1 MSSSASSFLS
11 VYSEKQGSKNLAA
24 LLSAVPFLLLTAVYF
39 LCYGLLNLDAQ
50 GVDTRDAFDDFRQ
63 TLPACSLAHW
73 WGNASAVQVP
83 VPEVASGSSDA
94 LPLVRSQVIADG
106 VGDPRSYF
114 ISGSRLAMFL
124 PGTQHAYMS
133 FSGTVSTRSS
143 AVAAVSWTSSEG
155 WNVPNQLLSV
165 FVPVSHANFSLGHT
179 VRSQRFS
186 RVVSRQTSSG
196 ALSFAVADVEVP
208 LVSLRVDA
216 SGALNAH
223 VVSDVWVELSQP
235 SPALPPALLR
245 VYSKFHP
252 QPLQTFPQSTPSSA
266 ATFQISGL
274 NSASFA
280 LHVVDINQPRP
291 FVPNFAFSF
300 QWVVAGAVLIAVALL
315 LLVLHLYLR
324 CWVVVNNVRANT
336 GNLPICFASMPEY
349 RGW

>member
-1 MSSSASSFLS
+1 MSSPASSFLS

-73 WGNASAVQVP
+73 WGNASAEQVP
-83 VPEVASGSSDA
+83 VPEVASGASDA

-133 FSGTVSTRSS
+133 FSGAVSTRSS

-196 ALSFAVADVEVP
+196 MQPLTRVCAHALHSLQRSAAGALSFAVADVEVP
-208 LVSLRVDA
+208 LVSLRV
-216 SGALNAH
+216 G
-223 VVSDVWVELSQP
+223 ECI
-235 SPALPPALLR
+235 SPALTHTRTLDTR
-245 VYSKFHP
+245 
-252 QPLQTFPQSTPSSA
+252 ST
-266 ATFQISGL
+266 
-274 NSASFA
+274 
-280 LHVVDINQPRP
+280 
-291 FVPNFAFSF
+291 
-300 QWVVAGAVLIAVALL
+300 
-315 LLVLHLYLR
+315 
-324 CWVVVNNVRANT
+324 
-336 GNLPICFASMPEY
+336 LPHTNPTPH
-349 RGW
+349 